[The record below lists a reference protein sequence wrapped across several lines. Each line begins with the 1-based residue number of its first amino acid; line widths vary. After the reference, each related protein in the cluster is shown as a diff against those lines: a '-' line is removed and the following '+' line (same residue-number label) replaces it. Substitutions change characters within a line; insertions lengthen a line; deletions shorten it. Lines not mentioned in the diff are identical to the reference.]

1 MQVMINRFKD
11 AQLETNQP
19 IEFESDQVEF
29 KLLNSSD
36 GLWIVKVMNSSV
48 VSVACVNINS
58 SACACMMS

>member
-19 IEFESDQVEF
+19 IEFESDQIEF
-29 KLLNSSD
+29 KLLNNSD

-48 VSVACVNINS
+48 VSVACVNNS
-58 SACACMMS
+58 AYV